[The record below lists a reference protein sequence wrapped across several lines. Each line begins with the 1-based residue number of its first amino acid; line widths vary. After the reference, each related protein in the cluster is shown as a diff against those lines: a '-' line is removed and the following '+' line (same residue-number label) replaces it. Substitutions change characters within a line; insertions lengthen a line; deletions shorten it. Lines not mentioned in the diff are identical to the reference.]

1 MYKSADFFSVPFQYY
16 VFAVA
21 TLLNIA
27 LDLLGLVGW
36 TISVC
41 LRVFVKEVAVL
52 KTPTARGRRRLS
64 KSSRTS

>member
-1 MYKSADFFSVPFQYY
+1 MYKSADFLSVPFQYY

-41 LRVFVKEVAVL
+41 LRIFVRKL
-52 KTPTARGRRRLS
+52 RF
-64 KSSRTS
+64 